1 LNLKITPDG
10 EGRFGYINDGGV
22 YVEIIPYGKLL
33 QDAQLRQ
40 GIFFQKLGLTDLD
53 PTDPTDPDEV
63 EALNKMARPEMPEE
77 IGASMAN

>member
-1 LNLKITPDG
+1 LKVTPDG

-33 QDAQLRQ
+33 QDAKLRQ

-53 PTDPTDPDEV
+53 PTDPTDPV
-63 EALNKMARPEMPEE
+63 EPLEKLVEPEMSEE
-77 IGASMAN
+77 IGASMAH